1 MNKKRNYYVAMLDGK
16 KIKAIL
22 GAKVKELRSNKGLTQ
37 EQFAE
42 NVGLQA
48 QTIATIETGRSFISA
63 DVLAAF
69 CNYFN
74 VEPKIFLSKNINYLP
89 DEAVN
94 YINEIKRI
102 LPSFSNEKLREIYNI
117 LLAMNK

>member
-1 MNKKRNYYVAMLDGK
+1 MLDGN

-22 GAKVKELRSNKGLTQ
+22 GAKVKELRACEGITQ

-42 NVGLQA
+42 SVGLQP
-48 QTIATIETGRSFISA
+48 QTIATIETGRSFVSA
-63 DVLAAF
+63 DVLADF

-74 VEPKIFLSKNINYLP
+74 VEPKIFLSKNINYLS